1 MNLQLLKTFNL
12 IHSNQSLILLNH
24 FSTKINRLP
33 FDKCIFID
41 QDGKNQGE
49 IKIRD
54 IPKQFPF
61 NEENYKL
68 RVVNQN
74 PPTCRLVNIQD
85 LLIKTKRLNSTD
97 NSTGKIKDKDIYF
110 GTATEDHDLL
120 IKCTKI
126 NEWLAKNYNVR
137 IIIEKKGAIS
147 EQRDKSVILGLVL
160 QQIEG
165 KFQQIG
171 KELTDENRIIFSV
184 KGLGIKDNSCD
195 G

>member
-1 MNLQLLKTFNL
+1 MNLQLLKSFSL
-12 IHSNQSLILLNH
+12 IHPNQFLILLSH
-24 FSTKINRLP
+24 FSTKLNRLP
-33 FDKCIFID
+33 FERCIFID

-61 NEENYKL
+61 NEESYKL

-74 PPTCRLVNIQD
+74 PPTCRLVSIQD
-85 LLIKTKRLNSTD
+85 LLFKTKRLNSTD

-126 NEWLAKNYNVR
+126 KEWLAKNYNVR

-160 QQIEG
+160 QQIDG

-171 KELTDENRIIFSV
+171 KELTDENRIIYSV
-184 KGLGIKDNSCD
+184 KGLGIKDNSCN